1 MKWRIP
7 LAIAALIFAALY
19 SIVILVALVTSGA
32 DLLRQPLAYYA
43 AIMPVL
49 YCAFCLLTVAGRIPT
64 PWLRSVGV
72 AVHLA
77 TLPCVVMS
85 FLGMGLVLPLV
96 AVLWYQ
102 VYRGQ
107 RAAEAGPLSR

>member
-1 MKWRIP
+1 MKWRTP
-7 LAIAALIFAALY
+7 LAITALIFAALY
-19 SIVILVALVTSGA
+19 SVVILVAMITNGA

-43 AIMPVL
+43 AIMPLL
-49 YCAFCLLTVAGRIPT
+49 YCAFCLLTAAERMPT
-64 PWLRSVGV
+64 RWLRMAGV
-72 AVHLA
+72 VVHLA

-102 VYRGQ
+102 VYRWQ
-107 RAAEAGPLSR
+107 RSTEEGLT